1 MGMYT
6 ELNINVNLCENMPQD
21 ICDTLKAMLANDSNF
36 VVPASIANHPLFK
49 SNRWRWMLVSTSC
62 YFDGLT
68 RSAFCFSNVL
78 LEWQLTIRC
87 NLKNYDGEIEK
98 FLDLLSP
105 YISTEDFLG
114 YMRYEE
120 DIMPT
125 LIFKNSSTQKII
137 FTTVTNTFD
146 RPLDNILGK

>member
-6 ELNINVNLCENMPQD
+6 ELNINVNLCENTPQD
-21 ICDTLKAMLANDSNF
+21 ICDTLKAMLAKDSNF
-36 VVPASIANHPLFK
+36 IIPASIANHPLFE
-49 SNRWRWMLVSTSC
+49 SNRWRWMLTSDSC
-62 YFDGLT
+62 YFDGMT
-68 RSAFCFSNVL
+68 RSDLCFSDIL
-78 LEWQLTIRC
+78 HEWWLTIRC
-87 NLKNYDGEIEK
+87 NLKNYEHEIEK
-98 FLDLLSP
+98 FLDFLSP

-137 FTTVTNTFD
+137 LTTVTNTSD
-146 RPLDNILGK
+146 RPLDDILAK